1 MLYKT
6 SNGHRMLTHW
16 IGASIGFCYQRV
28 MMATGQP
35 PTLAVWNVY
44 IITFNIVA
52 QKLCLLGQTKQGS
65 EAFASAQAIE
75 SATDGFG
82 IWALTATFCGLV
94 LIATTFISHTVGAIV
109 ILPIVGAVGAE
120 MQVGPCWRLLI
131 RLPSTPS
138 HAS

>member
-1 MLYKT
+1 M
-6 SNGHRMLTHW
+6 
-16 IGASIGFCYQRV
+16 
-28 MMATGQP
+28 
-35 PTLAVWNVY
+35 
-44 IITFNIVA
+44 
-52 QKLCLLGQTKQGS
+52 LCLLGQTKQCS

-75 SATDGFG
+75 TATDGFG

-131 RLPSTPS
+131 GLPCTPS
-138 HAS
+138 HASQQADSNCLSRFFAMRRSRTPNYWSWRRR